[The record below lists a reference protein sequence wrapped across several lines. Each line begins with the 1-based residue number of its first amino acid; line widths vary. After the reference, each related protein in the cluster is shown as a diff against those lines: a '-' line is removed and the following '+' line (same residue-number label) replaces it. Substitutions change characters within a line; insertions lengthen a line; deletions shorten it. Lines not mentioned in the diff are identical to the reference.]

1 MKRNFTFAILAVLT
15 LGLITLSA
23 CGDDAGGNTGN
34 NGTIVVGATAVPH
47 SEILEQVA
55 PILAEQGYTLT
66 IVPFD
71 DFILPN
77 LALDAGDLDANFFQ
91 HVPYLTSFNAQHGLT
106 LVPVFGVHFEP
117 LQVYAGREDSLAS
130 IPQGA
135 SIAIPN
141 DPTNEARALLLLE
154 SLGLIE
160 LTAGLGLTA
169 TANDLASN
177 PHDLNIIPMA
187 AEMLPPA
194 LPDVDFAVINGN
206 FALAGGVT
214 DRAIYGSGES
224 VDSEAAIQFTN
235 YVVVRAGDE
244 NLSAVQALINAINTD
259 TIRDFINNRYEGR
272 VVPQF

>member
-1 MKRNFTFAILAVLT
+1 MKRILFFSFLILT
-15 LGLITLSA
+15 LALAA
-23 CGDDAGGNTGN
+23 CGDNGETAATG
-34 NGTIVVGATAVPH
+34 GTIVVGATAVPH
-47 SEILEQVA
+47 SEILEQVV

-71 DFILPN
+71 DFVLPN

-91 HVPYLTSFNAQHGLT
+91 HVPYLESFNAQHGLT

-117 LQVYAGREDSLAS
+117 LQVYAGREDNLSN

-154 SLGLIE
+154 ALGLIE
-160 LTAGLGLTA
+160 LTPNLGLSA
-169 TANDLASN
+169 TANDLANN
-177 PHDLNIIPMA
+177 PYNLDIIPMA

-194 LPDVDFAVINGN
+194 LPDMDFAVINGN
-206 FALAGGVT
+206 FALSGGVA
-214 DRAIYGSGES
+214 DRAIAGSGES

-244 NLSAVQALINAINTD
+244 NVTAVQALINAINTP
-259 TIRDFINNRYEGR
+259 TIRDFINAHYQGR
-272 VVPQF
+272 VVPKF